1 MASNEPLSLGQIAI
15 LCGLGVAL
23 FLGLKECSKPSP
35 RKESSNRSPTI
46 SQSDGPNRVLA
57 TPTGVDVI
65 VFTSKQAHSE
75 AMRLIN
81 ASADTSLL
89 FRYIACIVPSGT
101 SAVATERGI
110 VVHQVVVSAGPSA
123 GCRGVVAS
131 EFLR

>member
-1 MASNEPLSLGQIAI
+1 M
-15 LCGLGVAL
+15 
-23 FLGLKECSKPSP
+23 
-35 RKESSNRSPTI
+35 
-46 SQSDGPNRVLA
+46 LA

-81 ASADTSLL
+81 ANADTSLL

-101 SAVATERGI
+101 PAIATERGI
-110 VVHQVVVSAGPSA
+110 VVHQVVVSGGGSA